1 MQISSVKEDTK
12 IIRKALK
19 KVCPT
24 LSIRMARGTAYG
36 WIDIQGS
43 KPFGAFTDQEK
54 KTLTSFVI
62 NYGGNFAVIRPR
74 DREYYREKA
83 EEILKEQQK

>member
-43 KPFGAFTDQEK
+43 KEYGAFTEKEK